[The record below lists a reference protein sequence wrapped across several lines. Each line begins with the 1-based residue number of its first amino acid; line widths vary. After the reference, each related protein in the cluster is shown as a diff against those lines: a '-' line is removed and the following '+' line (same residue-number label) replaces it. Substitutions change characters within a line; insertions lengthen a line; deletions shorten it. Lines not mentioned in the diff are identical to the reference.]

1 MNPIKFIEKGQRIT
15 VPHSRAIS
23 EFASK
28 GGKSLIA
35 YQMHVRR
42 FFHKGKLE
50 DTLKLSFDY
59 KETRI
64 KFIEGAKNLLKLSLG
79 SGYIVR
85 EAAPH
90 LMIWTFN
97 NIAKINAEAGIKI
110 AIPMPIKP
118 AQDAQTPSDALESYD
133 HLFKES
139 EAEQTPQWIIE
150 GLG

>member
-1 MNPIKFIEKGQRIT
+1 MNPIKFIEKGQKFSPAHERTI
-15 VPHSRAIS
+15 I
-23 EFASK
+23 EFAGK
-28 GGKSLIA
+28 DGKSLIA

-42 FFHKGKLE
+42 FLHKGKIE
-50 DTLKLSFDY
+50 DTLKLCFDY

-97 NIAKINAEAGIKI
+97 NIAKINAKAGIKI
-110 AIPMPIKP
+110 AMPMPIKP
-118 AQDAQTPSDALESYD
+118 AQDAQTPPDAL
-133 HLFKES
+133 
-139 EAEQTPQWIIE
+139 
-150 GLG
+150 